1 MTNAI
6 SLIILGIVVSINFI
20 VIIRKW
26 KLGRYFDTIIDGT
39 ILSII
44 SLLFCGT
51 FAGFVVGNIASA
63 CISAWLYFNPITF
76 KSMNPFRDQDEET
89 WEDIDS

>member
-1 MTNAI
+1 MGSAI
-6 SLIILGIVVSINFI
+6 ALIILGVVVSTNFV
-20 VIIRKW
+20 VILKKW
-26 KLGRYFDTIIDGT
+26 RMRRYFDSIVDGT

-63 CISAWLYFNPITF
+63 CVSLWLYWNPIRLGDMLPSF
-76 KSMNPFRDQDEET
+76 DSDEDEEY
-89 WEDIDS
+89 DFD

>member
-1 MTNAI
+1 MGSAI
-6 SLIILGIVVSINFI
+6 ALIVLGVVVSVNFV
-20 VIIRKW
+20 VILKKW
-26 KLGRYFDTIIDGT
+26 RMRRYFDSIVDGT

-63 CISAWLYFNPITF
+63 CVSTWLYFNPIQLSQF
-76 KSMNPFRDQDEET
+76 IPSFSDEDDEEYDY
-89 WEDIDS
+89 E